1 MEPCGHSLHKDHY
14 QYFAYANMVASFKYV
29 VFYVELILNVLF
41 FTRVVILPILSVFR
55 NLSTYFNFKYK
66 F

>member
-29 VFYVELILNVLF
+29 SLFYF
-41 FTRVVILPILSVFR
+41 G
-55 NLSTYFNFKYK
+55 KYK
-66 F
+66 SLLTTQIHMAVETIPVV

>member
-41 FTRVVILPILSVFR
+41 FYSHGNITNIKCFQK
-55 NLSTYFNFKYK
+55 FKYI
-66 F
+66 FQFQV